1 MICFGD
7 KYFLIYRGVMFIY
20 IMPHTFLM
28 ATPAEGAKKDGG
40 DVTEKKKKPKDIG
53 KKVLKPCE
61 YTIVTEGDVTKLVIK
76 ECKRCK
82 SSGDLTNNICFGRV
96 LRTLSQSANV
106 DLIDLEKYNVREY
119 YGESI
124 RLLKSMLEYARSLE
138 NLSMRDPLT
147 EYFSDVPE
155 KDRKKLRCPVCP
167 LNPQQIFIKLRNVF
181 LNNIAEFPTYFYYIV
196 DQFGREPVYSERCK
210 KCRASSIEDL
220 NYAFKKYIDWLGE
233 IGINVNIQMEE
244 KVRTPLTL
252 LAKVRNV
259 GLQVSGKRIK
269 DTIDEILN
277 KNSRRRPGFSP
288 SWVSFD
294 KPKGSVLVK
303 EYVVHD
309 IPVKLYRLPTEIEG
323 LYYIDPPE
331 YHIPEE
337 HMRLID
343 MARKE
348 LLAEYPR
355 GMEVLKPGASSKY
368 IEEEGGKLIFKLAK
382 LYGIKLGKDREGEMA
397 TVQRLAKYLM
407 KYTSGFGIME
417 ILFDD
422 PYIQDIYL
430 DAPVSNNNIYVIL
443 QGGLGKGIPEKFV
456 TNIVLS
462 ERDAKSMISRFRMES
477 GRPFSEAHPLLEID
491 LKQFKTRVTA
501 VGPPLSPRGISFAF
515 RRHSRVPWT
524 LLRHIYLESI
534 TPMGAGLLSFLV
546 DGNATMLVTG
556 SRSAGKTSLMSSILF
571 EFPQSQRI
579 IVIED
584 TPELPAVYLQSLGY
598 KVLPLLVRSTF
609 GGTSEVTMDDT
620 LRLALRLG
628 ESAIVI
634 GEVRGKEARTLYEAM
649 RAGTAGSAVLGTIH
663 ANSPR
668 AVYERVVFDIGIPSM
683 SFNATDVVVV
693 AGFTRPSGL
702 HRQIRKVVQ
711 ISEYL
716 KGSDGEFQDLMI
728 FDMREGIL
736 KETDVLYE
744 GSTLI
749 ESIAKAWGMDY
760 EDAVDNIRLRAKI
773 KAAMVKRTIETGNN
787 AYLSHY
793 WINAGNNKMW
803 ELIAREVEE
812 EGVVDHEKVYERWKD
827 WFLGR

>member
-1 MICFGD
+1 
-7 KYFLIYRGVMFIY
+7 
-20 IMPHTFLM
+20 M
-28 ATPAEGAKKDGG
+28 ATSSEGESKSRASESDQ
-40 DVTEKKKKPKDIG
+40 EKKTTPKKKDIG
-53 KKVLKPCE
+53 EQVLKPCE
-61 YTIVTEGDVTKLVIK
+61 YEIVTEGDITKLVVK

-82 SSGDLTNNICFGRV
+82 YPGDLTHKKCMGRV
-96 LRTLSQSANV
+96 LKTLSLSPNV
-106 DLIDLEKYNVREY
+106 DLVDLQKYNVREY
-119 YGESI
+119 FGESI
-124 RLLKSMLEYARSLE
+124 RLLKSILDYARTLE
-138 NLSMRDPLT
+138 NMSLRNPLT
-147 EYFSDVPE
+147 EYFGDVPE

-167 LNPQQIFIKLRNVF
+167 LNPQNVF
-181 LNNIAEFPTYFYYIV
+181 VHLKNVFMNNIDQFPTYFYHVV
-196 DQFGREPVYSERCK
+196 DQFGKEPFYSERCK
-210 KCRASSIEDL
+210 KCRASTLEDL
-220 NYAFKKYIDWLGE
+220 NYVFREYVHWLE
-233 IGINVNIQMEE
+233 DMGINVNVNLSE
-244 KVRTPLTL
+244 KIRTPLTL
-252 LAKVRNV
+252 LAQVRTV

-269 DTIDEILN
+269 DTIDDILT
-277 KNSRRRPGFSP
+277 KNSRSRPGFSP
-288 SWVSFD
+288 SWIVFD

-303 EYVVHD
+303 EYVVEE

-323 LYYIDPPE
+323 LYYVDPPE
-331 YHIPEE
+331 YHIPDE

-355 GMEVLKPGASSKY
+355 GMNVLKPGASMRY
-368 IEEEGGKLIFKLAK
+368 IEEEGSKLIFKLAK
-382 LYGIKLGKDREGEMA
+382 LYGIKLGKNREEEMN
-397 TVQRLAKYLM
+397 TVNQLAKYLM
-407 KYTSGFGIME
+407 KYTAGYGVMD
-417 ILFDD
+417 ILFKD

-443 QGGLGKGIPEKFV
+443 QGGLGKGIPERFV

-524 LLRHIYLESI
+524 LLRHIYFESI
-534 TPMGAGLLSFLV
+534 SPMGAGLLSFLI

-556 SRSAGKTSLMSSILF
+556 SRSAGKTSLLSSIAF
-571 EFPQSQRI
+571 EFPQSQRV

-584 TPELPAVYLQSLGY
+584 TPELPAVYMQSLGY

-609 GGTSEVTMDDT
+609 GGTAEMTMDDA

-628 ESAIVI
+628 ESAIMI
-634 GEVRGKEARTLYEAM
+634 GEVRGEEAKTLYEAM

-668 AVYERVVFDIGIPSM
+668 AVYERVVYDIGIPSM

-702 HRQIRKVVQ
+702 HRQIRKVVK
-711 ISEYL
+711 ISEYV
-716 KGSDGEFQDLMI
+716 KGSDGEFQDLMV

-736 KETDVLYE
+736 KETDILYD
-744 GSTLI
+744 GSILV

-773 KAAMVKRTIETGNN
+773 KAALVRKAVETGNTS
-787 AYLSHY
+787 YLSHY
-793 WINAGNNKMW
+793 WVSSANNKMW
-803 ELIAREVEE
+803 ELIARDVEE
-812 EGVVDHEKVYERWKD
+812 EGIVDHDRVFDRWKE
-827 WFLGR
+827 WFLSGR

>member
-1 MICFGD
+1 
-7 KYFLIYRGVMFIY
+7 
-20 IMPHTFLM
+20 M
-28 ATPAEGAKKDGG
+28 ATSEKGAKEVENKD
-40 DVTEKKKKPKDIG
+40 VPEKKKKAKPKDIG

-61 YTIVTEGDVTKLVIK
+61 YEIVTEGDITKLVVK

-82 SSGDLTNNICFGRV
+82 SAGNLTSKICLGRV
-96 LRTLSQSANV
+96 LRTLSQVPNV

-119 YGESI
+119 FGDSI
-124 RLLKSMLEYARSLE
+124 RVIKSMLEYARTLE
-138 NLSMRDPLT
+138 NLSMRNPLL

-155 KDRKKLRCPVCP
+155 KDRKKLRCPICP
-167 LNPQQIFIKLRNVF
+167 LNPQSVFIRLRNVF
-181 LNNIAEFPTYFYYIV
+181 TNNIEEFPTYFYYVV

-210 KCRASSIEDL
+210 KCRAATIEDL
-220 NYAFKKYIDWLGE
+220 NYAFKKYVEWLE
-233 IGINVNIQMEE
+233 DIGIPVNVRLEE

-252 LAKVRNV
+252 LASVRNV
-259 GLQVSGKRIK
+259 GLQVSGKRLK
-269 DTIDEILN
+269 EKLDEIFN
-277 KNSRRRPGFSP
+277 KASRSRPGFSP
-288 SWVSFD
+288 SWIVFD
-294 KPKGSVLVK
+294 RPKGSVLVK
-303 EYVVHD
+303 EYVVED

-323 LYYIDPPE
+323 LYYVDPPE
-331 YHIPEE
+331 YHIKEE
-337 HMRLID
+337 YMRLIE

-355 GMEVLKPGASSKY
+355 GMEALKPGASMRY
-368 IEEEGGKLIFKLAK
+368 IEEEGSKLIFKLAK
-382 LYGIKLGKDREGEMA
+382 LYGIKLGKDREEEMA
-397 TVQRLAKYLM
+397 TVNELAKYLM
-407 KYTSGFGIME
+407 KYTAGYGVME
-417 ILFDD
+417 ILFKD

-430 DAPVSNNNIYVIL
+430 DAPVSDNNIYVIL

-462 ERDAKSMISRFRMES
+462 EKDARSMISRFRMES

-491 LKQFKTRVTA
+491 LRQYKTRVTA

-515 RRHSRVPWT
+515 RRHARVPWT
-524 LLRHIYLESI
+524 LLRHIYYESI
-534 TPMGAGLLSFLV
+534 TPMGAGLLSFLI

-556 SRSAGKTSLMSSILF
+556 SRSAGKTSLLSSIAF
-571 EFPQSQRI
+571 EFPQSQRVI
-579 IVIED
+579 IIED
-584 TPELPAVYLQSLGY
+584 TPELPATYLQSLGY

-609 GGTSEVTMDDT
+609 GGTSELSMDDA

-634 GEVRGKEARTLYEAM
+634 GEVRGKEAKTLYEAM
-649 RAGTAGSAVLGTIH
+649 RAGTAGSSVLGTIH

-668 AVYERVVFDIGIPSM
+668 AVYERVVYDIGIPSM

-702 HRQIRKVVQ
+702 HRQIRKVVK
-711 ISEYL
+711 ISEYI
-716 KGSDGEFQDLMI
+716 KGSDGEFQDLMV
-728 FDMREGIL
+728 FDMKEGML
-736 KETDVLYE
+736 RETDVLYE
-744 GSTLI
+744 GSHLI

-773 KAAMVKRTIETGNN
+773 KAALVRRAVETGNLS
-787 AYLSHY
+787 YLSHY
-793 WINAGNNKMW
+793 WVSTGNNKMW

-812 EGVVDHEKVYERWKD
+812 EGVVDHDRVFERWKE

>member
-1 MICFGD
+1 
-7 KYFLIYRGVMFIY
+7 
-20 IMPHTFLM
+20 M
-28 ATPAEGAKKDGG
+28 ATSSQDAKVKKKSEE
-40 DVTEKKKKPKDIG
+40 VPEKKKKAKPKDIG
-53 KKVLKPCE
+53 TKVLKPCE
-61 YTIVTEGDVTKLVIK
+61 YEIITEGDITKMVVK

-82 SSGDLTNNICFGRV
+82 SAGDLTNKICLGRV
-96 LRTLSQSANV
+96 LRTMSQAANI

-119 YGESI
+119 FGDSM
-124 RLLKSMLEYARSLE
+124 RLLKSMLEYARTLE
-138 NLSMRDPLT
+138 NLSLRNPLL

-155 KDRKKLRCPVCP
+155 KDRKKLRCPICP
-167 LNPQQIFIKLRNVF
+167 LNPQSVFIRLRNVF
-181 LNNIAEFPTYFYYIV
+181 TNNIEEFPTYFYYVV

-210 KCRASSIEDL
+210 KCRAATIEDL
-220 NYAFKKYIDWLGE
+220 NYAFRKYVEWLE
-233 IGINVNIQMEE
+233 NIGINVNVRLEE

-252 LAKVRNV
+252 LASVRNV
-259 GLQVSGKRIK
+259 GLQVSGKRLK
-269 DTIDEILN
+269 DRIDEILN
-277 KNSRRRPGFSP
+277 KHSRSRPGFSP
-288 SWVSFD
+288 SWIVFD
-294 KPKGSVLVK
+294 KPKGSILVK
-303 EYVVHD
+303 EYVVD
-309 IPVKLYRLPTEIEG
+309 EIPVKLYRLPTEIEG
-323 LYYIDPPE
+323 LYYVDPPE
-331 YHIPEE
+331 YHIKEDY
-337 HMRLID
+337 MRLID

-355 GMEVLKPGASSKY
+355 GMEVLKPGASMRY
-368 IEEEGGKLIFKLAK
+368 IQEEGAKLIFKLAK
-382 LYGIKLGKDREGEMA
+382 LYGIKLGKDREEEMA
-397 TVQRLAKYLM
+397 TVQELAKYLM
-407 KYTSGFGIME
+407 KYTAGYGVME
-417 ILFDD
+417 ILFKD

-430 DAPVSNNNIYVIL
+430 DAPVSDNNIYVIL

-515 RRHSRVPWT
+515 RRHARVPWT

-534 TPMGAGLLSFLV
+534 TPMGAGLLSFLI

-579 IVIED
+579 IIIED
-584 TPELPAVYLQSLGY
+584 TPELPATYLQGLGY

-609 GGTSEVTMDDT
+609 GGTSELSMDDA

-634 GEVRGKEARTLYEAM
+634 GEVRGKEAKTLYEAM
-649 RAGTAGSAVLGTIH
+649 RAGTAGSSVLGTIH
-663 ANSPR
+663 ANTPR
-668 AVYERVVFDIGIPSM
+668 AVYERVVYDIGIPSM

-711 ISEYL
+711 ISEYI
-716 KGSDGEFQDLMI
+716 KGSDGEFQDLMV
-728 FDMREGIL
+728 FDMREGML

-744 GSTLI
+744 GSNLI

-773 KAAMVKRTIETGNN
+773 KAALVRRAVETGNL

-793 WINAGNNKMW
+793 WISSANNKMW

-812 EGVVDHEKVYERWKD
+812 EGVVDHDRVFERWKE

>member
-1 MICFGD
+1 
-7 KYFLIYRGVMFIY
+7 
-20 IMPHTFLM
+20 M
-28 ATPAEGAKKDGG
+28 ATSSGDAKVVKSEE
-40 DVTEKKKKPKDIG
+40 VPEKKKKAKPKDIG
-53 KKVLKPCE
+53 TKVLKPCE
-61 YTIVTEGDVTKLVIK
+61 YEVITEGDITKMVIK

-82 SSGDLTNNICFGRV
+82 SSGDLTNKICLGRA
-96 LRTLSQSANV
+96 LRTLSQAANI

-119 YGESI
+119 FGESM
-124 RLLKSMLEYARSLE
+124 RLLKSMLEYARTLE
-138 NLSMRDPLT
+138 NLSLRNPLMD
-147 EYFSDVPE
+147 YFSDVPE
-155 KDRKKLRCPVCP
+155 KDRRKLRCPICP
-167 LNPQQIFIKLRNVF
+167 LNPQSVFIRLRNVF
-181 LNNIAEFPTYFYYIV
+181 TNNIEEFPTYFYYIV

-210 KCRASSIEDL
+210 KCRAATIEDL
-220 NYAFKKYIDWLGE
+220 NYAFRKYVEWLE
-233 IGINVNIQMEE
+233 NIGITVNVRLEE

-252 LAKVRNV
+252 LASVRNV
-259 GLQVSGKRIK
+259 GLQVSGKRLK
-269 DTIDEILN
+269 DRIDELLN
-277 KNSRRRPGFSP
+277 KGSRSRPGFSP
-288 SWVSFD
+288 SWIVFD
-294 KPKGSVLVK
+294 KPKGSILVK
-303 EYVVHD
+303 EYVVD
-309 IPVKLYRLPTEIEG
+309 EIPVKLYRLPTEIEG
-323 LYYIDPPE
+323 LYYVDPPE
-331 YHIPEE
+331 YHIKEDY
-337 HMRLID
+337 MRLID

-355 GMEVLKPGASSKY
+355 GMEVLKPGASMRY
-368 IEEEGGKLIFKLAK
+368 IQEEGAKLIFKLAK
-382 LYGIKLGKDREGEMA
+382 LYGIKLGKDREEEMA
-397 TVQRLAKYLM
+397 TVQELAKYLM
-407 KYTSGFGIME
+407 KYTAGYGVME
-417 ILFDD
+417 ILFKD

-430 DAPVSNNNIYVIL
+430 DAPVSDNNIYVIL
-443 QGGLGKGIPEKFV
+443 QGGLGKGIPEKFL

-515 RRHSRVPWT
+515 RRHARVPWT

-534 TPMGAGLLSFLV
+534 TPMGAGLLSFLI

-571 EFPQSQRI
+571 EFPQSQRVI
-579 IVIED
+579 IIED
-584 TPELPAVYLQSLGY
+584 TPELPATYLQGLGY

-609 GGTSEVTMDDT
+609 GGTSELSMDDA

-634 GEVRGKEARTLYEAM
+634 GEVRGKEAKTLYEAM
-649 RAGTAGSAVLGTIH
+649 RAGTAGSSVLGTIH
-663 ANSPR
+663 ANTPR
-668 AVYERVVFDIGIPSM
+668 AVYERVVYDIGIPSM

-711 ISEYL
+711 ISEYI
-716 KGSDGEFQDLMI
+716 KGSDGEFQDLMV
-728 FDMREGIL
+728 FDMREGML

-744 GSTLI
+744 GSGLI
-749 ESIAKAWGMDY
+749 GSIAKAWGMDY

-773 KAAMVKRTIETGNN
+773 KAALVRRAVETGNL

-793 WINAGNNKMW
+793 WISSANNKMW
-803 ELIAREVEE
+803 ELIARDVEE
-812 EGVVDHEKVYERWKD
+812 EGVVDHDRVFERWKE